1 MRVIII
7 DDDVIV
13 SSSLK
18 RIIEVNEDIEVVAIG
33 SDGDQVLELYEKFNP
48 DVVLMDIRMSNTLGT
63 DAARD
68 LLLKYP
74 NAKIIFLT
82 TFSDAEYIKDAVKI
96 GAKGYILK
104 QDYENIAYAL
114 YSVMNNHIVY
124 GEEISEY
131 LSKQTV
137 NTSFISLDIDL
148 SNSEIDL
155 LTLVSEGFNNKEIAD
170 KLNYS
175 EGTVRNY
182 LSELLNKLNLRDR
195 TQLAI
200 YYYKNFK

>member
-1 MRVIII
+1 MKVIII

-18 RIIEVNEDIEVVAIG
+18 RIVEVNDDIEVVAVG
-33 SDGDQVLELYEKFNP
+33 NDGDQVVDLYEEYKP
-48 DVVLMDIRMSNTLGT
+48 DIVLMGIRMRNILGT

-68 LLLKYP
+68 LLFKYP
-74 NAKIIFLT
+74 DAKIIFLT
-82 TFSDAEYIKDAVKI
+82 TFSDTEYIKDAVKI

-104 QDYENIAYAL
+104 QNYENIAYAL
-114 YSVMNNHIVY
+114 YSVMNGHIVY
-124 GEEISEY
+124 GEEISKY
-131 LSKQTV
+131 LSNQS
-137 NTSFISLDIDL
+137 NTSFTSKNKDL
-148 SNSEIDL
+148 NKNEIEL
-155 LTLVSEGFNNKEIAD
+155 LTLVSEGFNNKEIAK

-182 LSELLNKLNLRDR
+182 LSELLYKLELRDR

-200 YYYKNFK
+200 YYYKNFQ